1 MGRKCAQ
8 CGAVLSQYNPGKLCF
23 SCQEKQLE
31 QQITGD
37 EDMIDAEEFARMLRL
52 KNAASVKRLA
62 QKGKLP
68 LRIPAIKQ
76 YRWLKN
82 VVEEW
87 IKQEGIGNKDLRM
100 AARGI
105 ASNMR
110 ACRNDPVIC
119 LSLSDKIGSK
129 VYGQQ
134 QVLGTTDAGRVEPIT
149 LVKVDRALALKV
161 LKRLPKEDFPE
172 LTSITDW
179 ADLIYDKIN
188 EDLIVRLEA
197 HF

>member
-1 MGRKCAQ
+1 MLG
-8 CGAVLSQYNPGKLCF
+8 
-23 SCQEKQLE
+23 LE
-31 QQITGD
+31 
-37 EDMIDAEEFARMLRL
+37 
-52 KNAASVKRLA
+52 NAASVKRLA

-68 LRIPAIKQ
+68 PRIPAIKK
-76 YRWLKN
+76 YSWLKN

-110 ACRNDPVIC
+110 TCRNDSVIY

-129 VYGQQ
+129 VYGQEY
-134 QVLGTTDAGRVEPIT
+134 VLGTTDTGRVEPIT

-161 LKRLPKEDFPE
+161 LERLPKEDFPE
-172 LTSITDW
+172 LTGITDW
-179 ADLIYDKIN
+179 ADLIYAKIN